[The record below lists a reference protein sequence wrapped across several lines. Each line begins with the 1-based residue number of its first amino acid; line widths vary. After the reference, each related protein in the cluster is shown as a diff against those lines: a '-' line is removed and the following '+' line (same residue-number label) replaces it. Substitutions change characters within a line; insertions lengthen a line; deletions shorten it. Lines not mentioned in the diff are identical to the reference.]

1 MLNKAINNSISTQ
14 INRNIR
20 ERAGERGPNLNEH
33 KSTEKYKNPSCKR
46 IEKEA
51 EVRDL

>member
-14 INRNIR
+14 INKNIR
-20 ERAGERGPNLNEH
+20 ERAGERGANLNEH
-33 KSTEKYKNPSCKR
+33 KSTKKCKNPSCKR

>member
-1 MLNKAINNSISTQ
+1 LISTQ
-14 INRNIR
+14 INKKER
-20 ERAGERGPNLNEH
+20 EPGKGGEPEERCI
-33 KSTEKYKNPSCKR
+33 NPSCKR